1 MPNFKPYPKIHR
13 LGKDETMSLS
23 GSILDGTVYIQEK
36 LDGANASIWMDDE
49 GNIRCGSRTQDVT
62 EKPFNGFPEYVMAHE
77 GINRYLK
84 DNPKDRLYGE
94 WLVRHTVGYNET
106 SYRKFYLFD
115 IEVTPLNMNMDIE
128 FMYDVAKDYGIET
141 AYFVG
146 KFENPT
152 PEQVQEYCGKSQYGQ
167 KWEGVVIKNP
177 SFRNKFGDPC
187 HAKIVTQEFKE
198 DNGVT
203 FGGNSK
209 DSNTYEEMYMVNKY
223 MTLERVRKIVQK
235 IEAIDGKAKLSD
247 IPKVQSMAYHDMLT
261 EEIWEISQKKMV
273 IDFAKLQTLCYKKA
287 IFIFKNIL
295 EDDISVAFSNLR

>member
-1 MPNFKPYPKIHR
+1 MPQFKPYPKIHR

-23 GSILDGTVYIQEK
+23 GSILDGTVYVQEK

-62 EKPFNGFPEYVMAHE
+62 EKPFNGFPEYVLGHD
-77 GINRYLK
+77 GIRAYLRA
-84 DNPKDRLYGE
+84 NPLHRLYGE

-115 IEVTPLNMNMDIE
+115 IELAHGENMEIQT
-128 FMYDVAKDYGIET
+128 MYMEAETYGIET
-141 AYFVG
+141 AHFVG

-152 PEQVQEYCGKSQYGQ
+152 PQQVEAYCGKSQYGQ
-167 KWEGVVIKNP
+167 KGEGVVIKNP

-203 FGGNSK
+203 FGGNNK
-209 DSNTYEEMYMVNKY
+209 DSDTYEEMYTVNKY

-247 IPKVQSMAYHDMLT
+247 IPKVQSMAYHDMLV
-261 EEIWEISQKKMV
+261 EEIWEISQKKKV
-273 IDFAKLQTLCYKKA
+273 VDFAKLQTLCYKKA
-287 IFIFKNIL
+287 IFIFKNII
-295 EDDISVAFSNLR
+295 EEDISVAFSNLQ